1 MIASPEYNFSLPGTI
16 KNLIDWLSRIDKA
29 FDEDGRLKE
38 PERQAQLR
46 GNDREVCDVYAEVPA
61 GPGFVTAGPCLIRSG
76 A

>member
-38 PERQAQLR
+38 PERQARLEEMIASYVTLTR
-46 GNDREVCDVYAEVPA
+46 RCRPA
-61 GPGFVTAGPCLIRSG
+61 RDS
-76 A
+76 